1 MASAPYANPE
11 SAIENPESNGRVSYR
26 LAVDV
31 NSATTEAPRKRAFGG
46 YAALVAAGIFLSR
59 IAGLIREAVFAQ
71 YLGNSWAADAF
82 KFAQKAPNV
91 LQNLFGEGVLSAS
104 FIPVYARLVAKGDE
118 ELAGRV
124 AGVFVSLLAML
135 VSVVVLIGVIFTP
148 WVLLVTAPGFEGEVY
163 DLTVILVRI
172 LFLSVGILVLS
183 AWCLGVLN
191 THKMFFLSYVA
202 PVLANVAAI
211 VAFVIF
217 GRRLGHADLA
227 VAVAWGMV
235 VGSLLQFGV
244 QLPFVLR
251 FVKRLQMGFDWH
263 LQPVRE
269 MFRNFGPVVLGRGV
283 VQVSGYVDLAIA
295 TLLPTGAVAS
305 MAYAQ
310 MIYMLPISLF
320 GMSVAAAELPQMA
333 SATGT
338 TEEIA
343 AALRKRLHRGLRQIA
358 FFVIPTTAAFLLIGR
373 LLVAAL
379 YQRGEFR
386 ANDSVV
392 VWYILI
398 GSSLG
403 LLVATLG
410 RLYSS
415 TFYALGD
422 TKTPMRYAMGRVI
435 VGGILAYLFAIH
447 MRPAIAEAF
456 AAMGLPLANTGQGA
470 VALGA
475 AGITLASAI
484 AAWVEF
490 LLLRRGIHRK
500 VGAVEP
506 LIGFYMKLWMAAFAA
521 GIVAFFFDRYAGRPV
536 AVRLP
541 LTLIAEA
548 AMASA
553 VFGLVYFA
561 VAALLGVHEVKATLS
576 RFRRR

>member
-1 MASAPYANPE
+1 M
-11 SAIENPESNGRVSYR
+11 
-26 LAVDV
+26 
-31 NSATTEAPRKRAFGG
+31 NSATAEGPRKRAFGG

-118 ELAGRV
+118 DLAGRV
-124 AGVFVSLLAML
+124 AGAFVSLLAIM
-135 VSVVVLIGVIFTP
+135 VSVVVLIGVIITP
-148 WVLLVTAPGFEGEVY
+148 WVLLITAPGFEGEVY
-163 DLTVILVRI
+163 DLTVVLVRI
-172 LFLSVGILVLS
+172 LFISVGILVLS

-217 GRRLGHADLA
+217 GRRLANADLA

-235 VGSLLQFGV
+235 IGSLLQFGV
-244 QLPFVLR
+244 QLPFVLKLVR
-251 FVKRLQMGFDWH
+251 RLRMGFDWR
-263 LQPVRE
+263 LEPVRE
-269 MFRNFGPVVLGRGV
+269 MFRNFGPVVVGRGV

-333 SATGT
+333 STTGT

-343 AALRKRLHRGLRQIA
+343 AALRKRLNRGLRQIA

-386 ANDSVV
+386 PNDSVV

-422 TKTPMRYAMGRVI
+422 TKTPMRYAIGRVL
-435 VGGILAYLFAIH
+435 VGGILAYVFAIP

-506 LIGFYMKLWMAAFAA
+506 LVGFYLKLWMAAFAA
-521 GIVAFFFDRYAGRPV
+521 GIAAFFFDRYAGR
-536 AVRLP
+536 AIAERLP
-541 LTLIAEA
+541 LTLIVEA
-548 AMASA
+548 AIACGI
-553 VFGLVYFA
+553 FGVVYFA

-576 RFRRR
+576 RFKRR

>member
-1 MASAPYANPE
+1 MTEEAAPKP
-11 SAIENPESNGRVSYR
+11 PP
-26 LAVDV
+26 
-31 NSATTEAPRKRAFGG
+31 APRKRGFGG

-59 IAGLIREAVFAQ
+59 VAGLVREAVFAL

-124 AGVFVSLLAML
+124 AGVFISLLTLL
-135 VSVVVLIGVIFTP
+135 VSVVVLVGVIITP
-148 WVLLVTAPGFEGEVY
+148 WVLLVTAPGFKGQTF

-172 LFLSVGILVLS
+172 LFLSVGVLVLS

-191 THKMFFLSYVA
+191 THRMFFLSYVA
-202 PVLANVAAI
+202 PVIWNIAAI
-211 VAFVIF
+211 ATLFIF
-217 GRRLGHADLA
+217 GSRLHNASLA
-227 VAVAWGMV
+227 VALAWGML
-235 VGSLLQFGV
+235 VGSLLQFGI

-251 FVKRLQMGFDWH
+251 FARRLSLGLDYT
-263 LQPVRE
+263 LEPVRE
-269 MFRNFGPVVLGRGV
+269 MFRNFGPVVVGRGV

-305 MAYAQ
+305 MSYAQ

-333 SATGT
+333 SQTGT

-358 FFVIPTTAAFLLIGR
+358 FFVIPTTVAFLMIGR

-386 ANDSVV
+386 ADDSAV
-392 VWYILI
+392 VWHILI
-398 GSSLG
+398 GSTIG

-422 TKTPMRYAMGRVI
+422 TKTPMRYAIVRVI
-435 VGGILAYLFAIH
+435 VGGFMAYALAFPL
-447 MRPAIAEAF
+447 RPWVARALESLGF
-456 AAMGLPLANTGQGA
+456 PSLGA

-475 AGITLASAI
+475 AGITAASAI

-490 LLLRRGIHRK
+490 LFLRRGIHRR

-506 LIGFYMKLWMAAFAA
+506 LAGFYARLWAAAIAGGAA
-521 GIVAFFFDRYAGRPV
+521 AVAFDRYAGL
-536 AVRLP
+536 AISERLP
-541 LTLIAEA
+541 MSRVVEA
-548 AMASA
+548 VLASG
-553 VFGLVYFA
+553 VFGIVYFV
-561 VAALLGVHEVKATLS
+561 VAALLGVHEVKATLN

>member
-1 MASAPYANPE
+1 LS
-11 SAIENPESNGRVSYR
+11 
-26 LAVDV
+26 LDV
-31 NSATTEAPRKRAFGG
+31 NSASTEEAAPAPRKRAFGG

-59 IAGLIREAVFAQ
+59 VAGLVREAVFAR

-124 AGVFVSLLAML
+124 AGVFVTLLAIV
-135 VSVVVLIGVIFTP
+135 VSAVVLIGVIITP
-148 WVLLVTAPGFEGEVY
+148 WMLLITAPGFKGEVF

-172 LFLSVGILVLS
+172 LFISVGVLVLS

-191 THKMFFLSYVA
+191 THRMFFLSYVA
-202 PVLANVAAI
+202 PVLWNLAAI
-211 VAFVIF
+211 ATLFIF
-217 GRRLGHADLA
+217 GGRLGNASLA
-227 VAVAWGMV
+227 VALAWGMLI
-235 VGSLLQFGV
+235 GSLLQFGV

-251 FVKRLQMGFDWH
+251 MARRLSLGVD
-263 LQPVRE
+263 LTLEPVRE
-269 MFRNFGPVVLGRGV
+269 MFRNFGPVVVGRGV
-283 VQVSGYVDLAIA
+283 VQLSGYVDLAIA

-305 MAYAQ
+305 LSYAQ

-333 SATGT
+333 SQTGT

-358 FFVIPTTAAFLLIGR
+358 FFVIPTTVAFLMIGR

-386 ANDSVV
+386 AQDSAV

-398 GSSLG
+398 GSSIG

-422 TKTPMRYAMGRVI
+422 TKTPMRYAIVRVLI
-435 VGGILAYLFAIH
+435 GGFLAYAL
-447 MRPAIAEAF
+447 AF
-456 AAMGLPLANTGQGA
+456 PLRRHVAQLLESMGVPTFGP

-475 AGITLASAI
+475 AGITAASAV

-490 LLLRRGIHRK
+490 LLLRRGIHRR
-500 VGAVEP
+500 VGAVES
-506 LIGFYMKLWMAAFAA
+506 LAGFYTRLWVAA
-521 GIVAFFFDRYAGRPV
+521 IVAGSAAVAFDRFIGASISE
-536 AVRLP
+536 RLP
-541 LTLIAEA
+541 ISRIVEA
-548 AMASA
+548 ALASGT
-553 VFGLVYFA
+553 FGLVYFV
-561 VAALLGVHEVKATLS
+561 VAAALGVQEVKATLG

>member
-1 MASAPYANPE
+1 LS
-11 SAIENPESNGRVSYR
+11 
-26 LAVDV
+26 LDV
-31 NSATTEAPRKRAFGG
+31 NSATTEGAPAPAPRKRAFGG

-59 IAGLIREAVFAQ
+59 VAGLVREAVFAR

-124 AGVFVSLLAML
+124 AGVFVSLLAIV
-135 VSVVVLIGVIFTP
+135 VSVVVLIGVIITP
-148 WVLLVTAPGFEGEVY
+148 WMLLITAPGFEGQVF

-172 LFLSVGILVLS
+172 LFISVGVLVLS

-191 THKMFFLSYVA
+191 THRMFFLSYVA
-202 PVLANVAAI
+202 PVLWNLAAI
-211 VAFVIF
+211 ATLFIF
-217 GRRLGHADLA
+217 GGRLGNASLA
-227 VAVAWGMV
+227 VALAWGML

-251 FVKRLQMGFDWH
+251 MARRLSLGVD
-263 LQPVRE
+263 LTLEPVRE
-269 MFRNFGPVVLGRGV
+269 MFRNFGPVVVGRGV
-283 VQVSGYVDLAIA
+283 VQLSGYVDLAIA

-305 MAYAQ
+305 LSYAQ

-333 SATGT
+333 SQTGT
-338 TEEIA
+338 TDQIA

-358 FFVIPTTAAFLLIGR
+358 FFVIPTTVAFLMIGR

-386 ANDSVV
+386 AQDSAV

-398 GSSLG
+398 GSSIG

-422 TKTPMRYAMGRVI
+422 TKTPMRYAIARVL
-435 VGGILAYLFAIH
+435 VGGFLAYALAFPL
-447 MRPAIAEAF
+447 RPYVAQLLES
-456 AAMGLPLANTGQGA
+456 MGLPTFGP

-475 AGITLASAI
+475 AGITAASAI

-490 LLLRRGIHRK
+490 LLLRRGIHRR

-506 LIGFYMKLWMAAFAA
+506 LGGFYTRLWVAAIAA
-521 GIVAFFFDRYAGRPV
+521 GSAAVAFDRFIGA
-536 AVRLP
+536 AISARLP
-541 LTLIAEA
+541 VSGIVEA
-548 AMASA
+548 ALASGIF
-553 VFGLVYFA
+553 VVVYFV
-561 VAALLGVHEVKATLS
+561 VAAVLGVHEVKATLG

>member
-1 MASAPYANPE
+1 M
-11 SAIENPESNGRVSYR
+11 
-26 LAVDV
+26 
-31 NSATTEAPRKRAFGG
+31 
-46 YAALVAAGIFLSR
+46 AAGIFLSR
-59 IAGLIREAVFAQ
+59 VAGLVREAVFAL

-118 ELAGRV
+118 EKAGRV
-124 AGVFVSLLAML
+124 AGVFISLLTIL
-135 VSVVVLIGVIFTP
+135 VSVVVLIGVIITP
-148 WVLLVTAPGFEGEVY
+148 WVLLITAPGFKGQTY

-172 LFLSVGILVLS
+172 LFLSVGVLVLS

-191 THKMFFLSYVA
+191 THRMFFLSYVA
-202 PVLANVAAI
+202 PVIWNIAAI
-211 VAFVIF
+211 ATLFIF
-217 GRRLGHADLA
+217 GSRLHNASLA
-227 VAVAWGMV
+227 VALAWGML
-235 VGSLLQFGV
+235 VGSALQFGI

-251 FVKRLQMGFDWH
+251 FARRLSLGLDYT
-263 LQPVRE
+263 LEPVRE
-269 MFRNFGPVVLGRGV
+269 MFRNFGPVVVGRGV

-305 MAYAQ
+305 MSYAQ

-333 SATGT
+333 SQTGT

-358 FFVIPTTAAFLLIGR
+358 FFVIPTTVAFLMIGR

-386 ANDSVV
+386 ANDSAV

-398 GSSLG
+398 GSTIG

-422 TKTPMRYAMGRVI
+422 TKTPMRYAIVRVI
-435 VGGILAYLFAIH
+435 VGGFMAYALAFPL
-447 MRPAIAEAF
+447 RPWLASALESL
-456 AAMGLPLANTGQGA
+456 GLPNPGP

-475 AGITLASAI
+475 AGITAASAI

-490 LLLRRGIHRK
+490 LFLRRGIHRR

-506 LIGFYMKLWMAAFAA
+506 LAGFYARLWAAAVAGGAA
-521 GIVAFFFDRYAGRPV
+521 AVAFDRYLGLAISE
-536 AVRLP
+536 RLP
-541 LTLIAEA
+541 MSRVVEA
-548 AMASA
+548 VLASG
-553 VFGLVYFA
+553 VFGIIYFV
-561 VAALLGVHEVKATLS
+561 VAALLGVHEVKATLN
-576 RFRRR
+576 RFRRNRN